1 MDLDIFLF
9 KLEMW
14 YFQLKDES
22 IITPRYLINCFSSI
36 VFILILIVIYFFNVL
51 L

>member
-1 MDLDIFLF
+1 MDLDTFLF

-14 YFQLKDES
+14 YFQFKDES
-22 IITPRYLINCFSSI
+22 IITPRYLIDCFPSI
-36 VFILILIVIYFFNVL
+36 AFLLILIVIYCFNGL